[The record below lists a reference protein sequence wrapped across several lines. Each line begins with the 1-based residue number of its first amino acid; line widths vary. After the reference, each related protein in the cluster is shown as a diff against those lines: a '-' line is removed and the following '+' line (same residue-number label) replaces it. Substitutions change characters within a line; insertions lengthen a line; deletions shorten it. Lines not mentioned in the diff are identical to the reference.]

1 MDLAPVSHPF
11 SRCCHKGRV
20 VSVSRSSHIAGMRR
34 VAWRVGWLALGL
46 AVGSGVAWA
55 QEAEPGVELVFID
68 VGQGDA
74 TLIRS
79 PEGQVALIDAGND
92 AEILPILEALG
103 VSGIDL
109 VIASHPHFDHI
120 GGIASVLWSMPVRYF
135 MDNGQRHNTAA
146 FRSLMRTV
154 AAFNVVHVWPTEDPI
169 ELGSVRLR
177 SLPPPGWGLNTNN
190 ESIGVIVEHGAFSA
204 LLTGDAEVD
213 ELNYFL
219 SRGVP
224 RVTVLKAS
232 HHGSRSGVTPRWV
245 DVTRPQIVVI
255 SCGADNAY
263 GHPDP
268 WALRYYEAVA
278 DSIYRTDLDGHVAIV
293 GRRDGTFE
301 VATQAAMVAR

>member
-1 MDLAPVSHPF
+1 MST
-11 SRCCHKGRV
+11 SY
-20 VSVSRSSHIAGMRR
+20 HIAGMRR
-34 VAWRVGWLALGL
+34 VAWSIVWLALGL
-46 AVGSGVAWA
+46 MVGSGLAWT

-103 VSGIDL
+103 VSEIDL
-109 VIASHPHFDHI
+109 VIASHADFDHI

-135 MDNGQRHNTAA
+135 MDNGQRHNTASY
-146 FRSLMRTV
+146 RSLMRTV
-154 AAFNVVHVWPTEDPI
+154 AASNVVHLWPTEDLI
-169 ELGSVRLR
+169 ELGSVNLHI
-177 SLPPPGWGLNTNN
+177 LPPPGWGRDTNN

-224 RVTVLKAS
+224 RVTLLKAS

-255 SCGADNAY
+255 SCGANNAY

-278 DSIYRTDLDGHVAIV
+278 DSIYRTDLHGHVAVV
-293 GRRDGTFE
+293 GRRNGMFE
-301 VATQAAMVAR
+301 VATQAAIVSH